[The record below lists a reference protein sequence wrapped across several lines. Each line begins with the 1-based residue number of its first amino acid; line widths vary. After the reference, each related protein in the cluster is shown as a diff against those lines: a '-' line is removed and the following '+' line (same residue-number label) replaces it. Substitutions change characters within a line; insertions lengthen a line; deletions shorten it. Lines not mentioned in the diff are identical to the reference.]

1 MRVARVVRSLVGPV
15 SSLWG
20 CYAFIAYMAVCAV
33 LVHTLGYGLGQVELN
48 SYFNRMLG
56 SFLVIVLGA
65 RYVRQASRLER
76 EEDAKAMRQASTH
89 LTIISV
95 LGVILGS
102 L

>member
-1 MRVARVVRSLVGPV
+1 MWRVARVVRSLDGAV
-15 SSLWG
+15 WG
-20 CYAFIAYMAVCAV
+20 CYALIAYMAVCAV
-33 LVHTLGYGLGQVELN
+33 LVHTLGYGLGQVELK
-48 SYFNRMLG
+48 SYFTRMFG

-76 EEDAKAMRQASTH
+76 EEGAKAMRQASTH
-89 LTIISV
+89 LTIMGV